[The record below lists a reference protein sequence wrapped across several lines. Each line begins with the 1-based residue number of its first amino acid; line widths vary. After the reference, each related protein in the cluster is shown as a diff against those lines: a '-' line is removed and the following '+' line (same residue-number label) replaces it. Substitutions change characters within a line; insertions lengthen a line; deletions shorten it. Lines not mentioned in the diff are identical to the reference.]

1 MEILTFTTSGVETKF
16 TSRGGVSRW
25 SSLRPRLR
33 EVVMIRFELGCE
45 PPRLVNSGLGHQRS
59 KTVFRDFALHPGRSR
74 AAGHFV
80 LFLGIGIAWSSARL
94 RRLH

>member
-45 PPRLVNSGLGHQRS
+45 PPRLESIRAWGIR
-59 KTVFRDFALHPGRSR
+59 GRRRCSETSR
-74 AAGHFV
+74 YIQDVHV
-80 LFLGIGIAWSSARL
+80 LLAISCSFLG
-94 RRLH
+94 